1 MYLNK
6 VLLYGNLTRDP
17 EIRALPSGQQVANF
31 SLATNRS
38 FTDKEGRKQD
48 LTEYHNVV
56 AFGRQAEVIGQYMK
70 KGRPLFIEGRLQ
82 TRSWEA
88 DGRKNYRTEIVIDNF
103 QFGPSAP
110 GAGGMSGGSST
121 GSSASSASRAGA
133 ETSSAQTPAEEDMG
147 GGFGGSLP
155 SDPGHEIQYPDDEIN
170 PEDIPF

>member
-38 FTDKEGRKQD
+38 YTDKEGRKQE
-48 LTEYHNVV
+48 LVEYHNVV
-56 AFGRQAEVIGQYMK
+56 AFARQAEVIGQYMK

-88 DGRKNYRTEIVIDNF
+88 DGKKNYRTEIVVDNF
-103 QFGPSAP
+103 QFGPSAAP
-110 GAGGMSGGSST
+110 GTGG
-121 GSSASSASRAGA
+121 
-133 ETSSAQTPAEEDMG
+133 MG
-147 GGFGGSLP
+147 GGRDGGSMGGGAP
-155 SDPGHEIQYPDDEIN
+155 SNSGNDAGAPDAGMMNMPSEPSGSDIQYPDDEIN